1 RTVVIIPRELA
12 GGGMWTISYGRRL
25 LSVIE
30 VGQPYESGGRFCID
44 IVTETGERV
53 VSKYTMAWS
62 ADQAYQKF
70 REYAVRG
77 GVSDK
82 NSRLFIW
89 PIDLRA
95 DELSPAALQEIARLT
110 E

>member
-1 RTVVIIPRELA
+1 
-12 GGGMWTISYGRRL
+12 MWTISYGRRL

-62 ADQAYQKF
+62 ADQAYTKF

-77 GVSDK
+77 GLSEG
-82 NSRLFIW
+82 NSRLLIW

-95 DELSPAALQEIARLT
+95 EELSPRALQEIARLT